1 MAGYS
6 RMHLAST
13 DERNA
18 AFDAVYTEL
27 LKYVTQLPWM
37 VQSQVRNFLEG
48 PQGKA
53 KVLEIVDIALDAA
66 EEVETRKDAAA
77 NIIQPK
83 ET

>member
-13 DERNA
+13 EERNA
-18 AFDAVYTEL
+18 AFDAVYKEL

-66 EEVETRKDAAA
+66 EAVENKQEAAA
-77 NIIQPK
+77 KII
-83 ET
+83 T